1 MPPSADFVSVEI
13 PLTNFGGAWLYGSG
27 NTPPG
32 LNCTESKIPG
42 HHWPHKLPAN
52 ECLTAKSLANVKQIS
67 IWAEGIAGKVNLQVK
82 SISAIPA
89 VNATRLGA

>member
-42 HHWPHKLPAN
+42 RHWPHKLPAN
-52 ECLTAKSLANVKQIS
+52 ECLTAKSLAAIKQIS

-82 SISAIPA
+82 SISAVPA